1 LRDGRLLT
9 AFGEVESSIPAH
21 LRIWKVLPAH
31 ENLLVL
37 DDIVPLSSVSGADEL
52 SRLPVNGILS
62 VGKVISVDSRLVCM
76 VIRFGDVDQPP
87 TLYCL
92 DLKYKLLQKI
102 GEVPHDLVELAFSPD
117 SSSVIMI
124 GSHGSTLYASKGQ
137 EVYLDINP
145 LLGDHPTRITWLN
158 RKVTG
163 KPDQ

>member
-1 LRDGRLLT
+1 
-9 AFGEVESSIPAH
+9 
-21 LRIWKVLPAH
+21 
-31 ENLLVL
+31 
-37 DDIVPLSSVSGADEL
+37 
-52 SRLPVNGILS
+52 
-62 VGKVISVDSRLVCM
+62 M
-76 VIRFGDVDQPP
+76 VIRFDDADQPP